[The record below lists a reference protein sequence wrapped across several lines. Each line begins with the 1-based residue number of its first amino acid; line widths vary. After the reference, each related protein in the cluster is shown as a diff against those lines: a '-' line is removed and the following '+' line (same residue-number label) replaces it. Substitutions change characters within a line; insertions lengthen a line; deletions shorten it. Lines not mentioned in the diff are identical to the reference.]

1 MYKEIKMNRFK
12 KKLRQD
18 AGSIDFIQLVVGLL
32 IVSVASI
39 GTIDAL
45 LSGYEHLDYQM
56 RFRKAIS
63 IARSYVEYW
72 QGRIHTDAPSTT
84 EMVGNLMNPKVF
96 LLDER
101 NPNTDF
107 DDIYCEVRYSRIQAQ
122 DFLAEGEANNY
133 GEVDDDSGGK
143 FFLISVNVSWYEPS
157 DDRNISPREIEF
169 YAAMVQAS
177 M

>member
-32 IVSVASI
+32 IISVASI

-45 LSGYEHLDYQM
+45 LSGYEQLDYQM
-56 RFRKAIS
+56 RFRKAVS

-72 QGRIHTDAPSTT
+72 QGRIHTDPPSTS
-84 EMVGNLMNPKVF
+84 EMAGNLQRPEVF

-107 DDIYCEVRYSRIQAQ
+107 DDIYCEVRYSRIQGES
-122 DFLAEGEANNY
+122 FLSEGEDDQY
-133 GEVDDDSGGK
+133 GDLEDESSGK
-143 FFLISVNVSWYEPS
+143 FFLISVNVTWYEPS
-157 DDRNISPREIEF
+157 DSRLRAPREIEF